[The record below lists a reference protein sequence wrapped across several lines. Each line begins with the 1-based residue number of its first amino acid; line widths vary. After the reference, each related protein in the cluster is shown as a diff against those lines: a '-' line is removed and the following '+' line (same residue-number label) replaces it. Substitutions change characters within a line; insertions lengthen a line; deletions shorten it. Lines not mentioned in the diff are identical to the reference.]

1 MREFDDP
8 EGRRWIASVEERKGP
23 DYKGAFHLVMRPA
36 DGGDPVDLED
46 VRWNSARTARRTL
59 DTMSLV
65 ELRRRLR
72 AAAGR
77 SPANGA

>member
-8 EGRRWIASVEERKGP
+8 QGRRWIASVAERKGP
-23 DYKGAFHLVMRPA
+23 DYKGAFHLVMRPV

-46 VRWNSARTARRTL
+46 VRWNSARSARRTL
-59 DTMSLV
+59 ETMSLV

-72 AAAGR
+72 TAAGR
-77 SPANGA
+77 STANGA

>member
-1 MREFDDP
+1 MREFEDSD
-8 EGRRWIASVEERKGP
+8 GRRWIASVEEREGP

-36 DGGDPVDLED
+36 DGGGPVRLEE

-59 DTMSLV
+59 ETMSLV

-72 AAAGR
+72 SATGR
-77 SPANGA
+77 APTASR